1 MVAGLQ
7 TKRSLP
13 YPPGSLPML
22 PEFQNMVDTMDREL
36 SLDSAHF
43 QLTGRCNLA
52 CVFCGQNKGMLA
64 SEVCELPVEL
74 WLKLAEEIKT
84 MSPRTPELMLWG
96 GEPLLYPGF
105 DDLAAELHKRGFKLG
120 MVTNATLLHEHLDAV
135 AENIDSI
142 NISVD
147 GTRTGHDAMR
157 GNGVFDKLSANLKLL
172 NPRRKGKLTF
182 LTTVSD
188 LNVKGISQLPFEL
201 AKLGCDEIV
210 LQPLMYL
217 TGEEIASYRSYS
229 CQNWQKDYPELAA
242 WQREEDAAYLTELRK
257 ELETVQKTAYPL
269 PVRFTPHRYP
279 SMEECPPCR
288 APWHRVHIRHDGEVG
303 FCTDY
308 FGFSAGN
315 IQKNTL
321 REIFYGERAALY
333 RKAVEDNALTTCD
346 HCPWRLQ

>member
-1 MVAGLQ
+1 
-7 TKRSLP
+7 
-13 YPPGSLPML
+13 
-22 PEFQNMVDTMDREL
+22 MVDTMDREL
-36 SLDSAHF
+36 SLYSAHF

-64 SEVCELPVEL
+64 SEACELSVEL
-74 WLKLAEEIKT
+74 WLKLAEEIRE
-84 MSPRTPELMLWG
+84 MAVPRTSELMLWG
-96 GEPLLYPGF
+96 GEPLLYPQF
-105 DDLAAELHKRGFKLG
+105 DWLAAELHKQGFKLG
-120 MVTNATLLHEHLDAV
+120 IVTNATLLHEHLEAV

-142 NISVD
+142 NVSVD
-147 GTRTGHDAMR
+147 GTRSGHDAMR
-157 GNGVFDKLSANLKLL
+157 GEGVFDKLSANLKLL
-172 NPRRKGKLTF
+172 NLHRKGKLTF

-217 TGEEIASYRSYS
+217 TEKEIDSYRTFSRE
-229 CQNWQKDYPELAA
+229 NWQQDYPELAA
-242 WQREEDAAYLTELRK
+242 WHREEDNAYLA
-257 ELETVQKTAYPL
+257 ELESELAVVRQTAYPI

-279 SMEECPPCR
+279 QMDEVAPCS

-315 IQKNTL
+315 VKNNSL
-321 REIFYGERAALY
+321 KEIFYGERAGLY
-333 RKAVEDNALTTCD
+333 RKAVEDNALSTCD
-346 HCPWRLQ
+346 HCPWRRQG

>member
-1 MVAGLQ
+1 
-7 TKRSLP
+7 
-13 YPPGSLPML
+13 
-22 PEFQNMVDTMDREL
+22 MDREL

-74 WLKLAEEIKT
+74 WLKLAAEMKT
-84 MSPRTPELMLWG
+84 MSDRTPELMLWG
-96 GEPLLYPGF
+96 GEPLLYPQF
-105 DDLAAELHKRGFKLG
+105 DFLAEELHKQGFKLG
-120 MVTNATLLHEHLDAV
+120 IVTNATLLHEHLDAV
-135 AENIDSI
+135 AENIDNI

-147 GTRTGHDAMR
+147 GTREGHDAMR
-157 GNGVFDKLSANLKLL
+157 GEGVFKKLSANLQLL

-188 LNVKGISQLPFEL
+188 LNVKGISKLPFEL
-201 AKLGCDEIV
+201 AELGCDEIV

-217 TGEEIASYRSYS
+217 SEKEMSSYRSYS
-229 CQNWQKDYPELAA
+229 CKNWQQDYPELTA
-242 WQREEDAAYLTELRK
+242 WHREDDAAYLA
-257 ELETVQKTAYPL
+257 ELEKEIAIVRQTTYPI

-279 SMEECPPCR
+279 LMDEVPPCH
-288 APWHRVHIRHDGEVG
+288 APWYRVHVRHDGEVG

-315 IQKNTL
+315 VTQNTL

-333 RKAVEDNALTTCD
+333 RKAVEENALATCD
-346 HCPWRLQ
+346 HCPWRRQ